1 MGKIPRGQGP
11 VRFCEMRKD
20 EGLWL
25 RVGAAVEIWRLEQR
39 LGGAGDWEV
48 AEGPGLSRIDGERAQ
63 AGAGHSGRN

>member
-25 RVGAAVEIWRLEQR
+25 RVGAALKSGGWSNVWEELGARRWQR
-39 LGGAGDWEV
+39 VQG
-48 AEGPGLSRIDGERAQ
+48 
-63 AGAGHSGRN
+63 